1 MSGTLEFITK
11 WLMANDVDLLG
22 LDEAPVSTLMLGDC
36 GRSDREIRNGSG
48 RDIQVSHESI
58 SCRLI
63 AIAPSASARSGGSG
77 EVTGIAGS
85 SCDGDAGCPML
96 AETTSRL
103 YCATKCLR
111 CKDAATGKSNACQV
125 NIDIVYMK

>member
-11 WLMANDVDLLG
+11 WLMANDVDLLS
-22 LDEAPVSTLMLGDC
+22 LDESPVGALMLGDC
-36 GRSDREIRNGSG
+36 GRSDRKMRNGSG

-63 AIAPSASARSGGSG
+63 AIAPSASARVRGAG
-77 EVTGIAGS
+77 EATGIAGS
-85 SCDGDAGCPML
+85 SCDGDAGCPIL

-103 YCATKCLR
+103 YCATKC
-111 CKDAATGKSNACQV
+111 
-125 NIDIVYMK
+125 